1 MINRSRFAEPF
12 PRAPENVEIRQRRLD
27 HNNIGAFIDIEPDFA
42 QRFIGIGR
50 IHLVGTA
57 IAKLRRTFGG
67 IAKRAVKDGSK
78 LRRVTHDARVGEA
91 AGIERFANRAD
102 AAVHHVARRDH
113 VRAILRVRERGLH

>member
-1 MINRSRFAEPF
+1 MINRHRFAKAF
-12 PRAPENVEIRQRRLD
+12 SRAPEDVDVGKGGLD

-50 IHLVGTA
+50 IHLIGAT

-67 IAKRAVKDGSK
+67 VAKRAVKDGSK
-78 LRRVTHDARVGEA
+78 LRRVTHYAGIGET

-102 AAVHHVARRDH
+102 AAVHHVAGRDH
-113 VRAILRVRERGLH
+113 VRAGLRV